1 MKGLLIKDFKLLKAQ
16 QKFFLL
22 VLFIAIVVEMFSGSS
37 SSFLIGYL
45 SFMAILFTLSSISYD
60 EFDNGNAFLF
70 SLPITRKSYVIEKY
84 GLGLI
89 LGSSF
94 WAFGTLI
101 VILKEVIAN
110 KYITIDTIVAAFSIL
125 PVIFV
130 ILAVTLPFQL
140 KFGGEKGRIAMIST
154 LVIVFMVGII
164 MTKTANALNINLGS
178 LFIQIATF
186 NKAVLILSIIGFT
199 LLALFLSYRISLSIM
214 KKKEF

>member
-1 MKGLLIKDFKLLKAQ
+1 MKGLLIKDFKLLKTQ

-22 VLFIAIVVEMFSGSS
+22 VLFIAIAVEMFSGSS

-110 KYITIDTIVAAFSIL
+110 KYISIDTIVAAFSIL

-130 ILAVTLPFQL
+130 F
-140 KFGGEKGRIAMIST
+140 
-154 LVIVFMVGII
+154 
-164 MTKTANALNINLGS
+164 
-178 LFIQIATF
+178 
-186 NKAVLILSIIGFT
+186 
-199 LLALFLSYRISLSIM
+199 
-214 KKKEF
+214 

>member
-110 KYITIDTIVAAFSIL
+110 KYISIDTIVAAFSIL

>member
-1 MKGLLIKDFKLLKAQ
+1 MKGLLIKDFKLLKTQ

-22 VLFIAIVVEMFSGSS
+22 VLFIAIAVEMFSGSS

-110 KYITIDTIVAAFSIL
+110 KYISIDTIVAAFSIL

-186 NKAVLILSIIGFT
+186 NKAVLILSIICFT
-199 LLALFLSYRISLSIM
+199 LLALFSFYRISLSIM

>member
-1 MKGLLIKDFKLLKAQ
+1 MKGLLIKDFKLLKTQ

-22 VLFIAIVVEMFSGSS
+22 VLFIAIAVEMFSGSS

-89 LGSSF
+89 LESSF

-110 KYITIDTIVAAFSIL
+110 KYISIDTIVAAFSIL

-186 NKAVLILSIIGFT
+186 NKAVLILSIICFT